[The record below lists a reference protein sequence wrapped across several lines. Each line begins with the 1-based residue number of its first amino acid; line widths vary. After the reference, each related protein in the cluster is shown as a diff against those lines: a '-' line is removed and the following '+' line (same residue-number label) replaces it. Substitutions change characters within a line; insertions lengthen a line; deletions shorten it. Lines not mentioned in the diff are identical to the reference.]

1 MRFPARAGRRLPAAG
16 CWFVGA
22 ALGVEAGIGEQKAL
36 DWTAVDEVLTDN
48 LVNIFRVDEAVPDG
62 VRIDDHYGAVLAL
75 VETAGFVGAD
85 FAFQPG
91 VLDCVLEGPFQLA
104 AAVAGTAGT
113 GGVLVPLV
121 GADEEM
127 MLELCHSKVSF
138 RAGRGVSGCCAA
150 QTGF

>member
-16 CWFVGA
+16 CGFVGA

-91 VLDCVLEGPFQLA
+91 VLDCVLESAFELA
-104 AAVAGTAGT
+104 ASVAGTAGT
-113 GGVLVPLV
+113 GGVFVPLV
-121 GADEEM
+121 GAEEEV
-127 MLELCHSKVSF
+127 MLEL
-138 RAGRGVSGCCAA
+138 
-150 QTGF
+150 